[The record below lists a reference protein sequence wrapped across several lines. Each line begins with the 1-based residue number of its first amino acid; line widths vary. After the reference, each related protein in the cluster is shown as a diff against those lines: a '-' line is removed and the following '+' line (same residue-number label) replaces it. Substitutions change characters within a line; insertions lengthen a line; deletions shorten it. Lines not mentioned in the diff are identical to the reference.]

1 MRLRSEE
8 IQFFMALCEVMKMF
22 CSLSFHGVMYAKKQ
36 LIVVNVDTILF
47 NRSFYSSSGR
57 LRNTE
62 IVFLSQR

>member
-1 MRLRSEE
+1 
-8 IQFFMALCEVMKMF
+8 MALCEVMKMF